1 MRKIVALILSIS
13 MLVSSITYTVYADET
28 VNSQIT
34 DIDINEEL
42 IDDVDKSAIITVTNR
57 HTVNSILKQYKFSY
71 RSGHGFA
78 AEQGNNLIDR
88 LKWNNAIVV
97 GDDNVKNGPD
107 RLIFNKD
114 GSIKTLIQ
122 DKYWSTASQT
132 IEDCY
137 DDITGLFKYLDGDGN
152 PMCIEVPKDQYE
164 NAIEIMKRKISEG
177 KVPGVTDP
185 EEASNIVRQGRLTYK
200 QAVNLSKP
208 FTKESLLWD
217 AGHGCVQAGVGFGIS
232 SVLTYVVLSY
242 QGESHEDALKG
253 AAHQGLVSGGQIFA
267 ISVLTGQL
275 TKAGVLNA
283 FKPTSE
289 ALVKLL
295 GKDFQKSLLESAG
308 VQIIDEGTES
318 LTKQAARL
326 LRSQLLVSAV
336 TVFVIELPDFINL
349 FRNRISFTQFLKNL
363 IENIGIVAS
372 ATLFSFEGA
381 KIGTAISPGV
391 GTVVGG
397 VVGGIA
403 GGICGALGLDWVLD
417 QVFEDDAEEMY
428 CIVSTRFTALC
439 EDYLVN
445 EQEAQNIID
454 QLKRMIDDSML
465 KDMYQSNNREAFIN
479 GKLEPLFENE
489 IMKRPQIEEPT
500 KEEMRYALKEEL
512 KDVVFIH

>member
-1 MRKIVALILSIS
+1 MRKIVALILCIS
-13 MLVSSITYTVYADET
+13 MLVSSIPYKVYADEAVPT
-28 VNSQIT
+28 QISEV
-34 DIDINEEL
+34 DNANELVES
-42 IDDVDKSAIITVTNR
+42 VDKSAIITVTNK

-88 LKWNNAIVV
+88 LKWNNAVVV

-114 GSIKTLIQ
+114 GSVKLLIQ
-122 DKYWSTASQT
+122 DKYWSTATQT

-137 DDITGLFKYLDGDGN
+137 DDITGLFKYLDGEGN

-164 NAIEIMKRKISEG
+164 KAVEIMKRKISEG

-208 FTKESLLWD
+208 LTKESLLYD
-217 AGHGCVQAGVGFGIS
+217 SGQGFVQAGVGFGIS
-232 SVLTYVVLSY
+232 SVLTYIVLSY

-253 AAHQGLVSGGQIFA
+253 AARQGLVSGGQIFT
-267 ISVLTGQL
+267 ISVITGQL
-275 TKAGVLNA
+275 TKAGALSA

-295 GKDFQKSLLESAG
+295 GEDFEKSLLESAG
-308 VQIIDEGTES
+308 TPIIDESAES

-326 LRSQLLVSAV
+326 LRSQLLVAAV

-363 IENIGIVAS
+363 ISTIGTVGYS
-372 ATLFSFEGA
+372 MLFSIEGA

-397 VVGGIA
+397 VVGGLA
-403 GGICGALGLDWVLD
+403 GGIVSYIGIDWVLD
-417 QVFEDDAEEMY
+417 KVFEDDAEEMY
-428 CIVSTRFTALC
+428 RIVSNRFSSLC

-445 EQEAQNIID
+445 EQEAQSIID
-454 QLKRMIDDSML
+454 ELNRMIDDSML
-465 KDMYQSNNREAFIN
+465 KDMYQSNNREAFIDA
-479 GKLEPLFENE
+479 KLTPLFENVKSNRSE
-489 IMKRPQIEEPT
+489 IEKPT
-500 KEEMRYALKEEL
+500 EEEMRYALKDEL
-512 KDVVFIH
+512 KGVVFIH